1 MKSIWYLALTGLLL
15 TGCAQTEN
23 LTSTEEAVFTQG
35 ANLTLQLQKPVAIGD
50 LTLNLQKVD
59 ESRCPINANCVR
71 AGSAITYLQL
81 QDTRGNSTTKVLYL
95 GDPLTVPDN
104 RGFRDADTV
113 NATLGSKTYRLI
125 LTEVLPFP
133 NTTDQNPPE
142 KTAKVSVT
150 AL

>member
-1 MKSIWYLALTGLLL
+1 MKSTWYFALVSLLL

-23 LTSTEEAVFTQG
+23 LTSTEGAVFTQG
-35 ANLTLQLQKPVAIGD
+35 ANLTLKLQKPVAAGD

-71 AGSAITYLQL
+71 AGSAITYVQL
-81 QDTRGNSTTKVLYL
+81 QDAQGNSITKVLYL
-95 GDPLTVPDN
+95 GDPLTAPDN
-104 RGFRDADTV
+104 RGFRTADTL
-113 NATLGSKTYRLI
+113 NATLGSKTYRLT

-133 NTTDQNPPE
+133 NTAYPNPAE
-142 KTAKVSVT
+142 KTAKLSVT